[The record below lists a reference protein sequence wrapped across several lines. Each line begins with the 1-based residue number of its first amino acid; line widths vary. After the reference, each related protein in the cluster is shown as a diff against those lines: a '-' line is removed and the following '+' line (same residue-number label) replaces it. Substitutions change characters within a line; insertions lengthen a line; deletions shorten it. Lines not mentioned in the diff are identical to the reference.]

1 MADMTVQQSSGPA
14 PDSPV
19 DVESSTENTASLA
32 NCRILPAS
40 RILSA
45 ILLCVLAFAASISL
59 AVAVKEALSRGIDF
73 QWSGAHLLAMGQDPW
88 ETFLDRDPQHQII
101 LGQQPNYLHELY
113 VLMLPLGKMD
123 YFRSLE
129 YWCAINLILLTAIF
143 VMVCRY
149 FKLNRSHSF
158 LLIVLTLC
166 STPFRVVLSNGQLSI
181 VILFLVTSYYYFD
194 GTEIR
199 GTSLGLS
206 YAKYSF
212 SPLLALTIL
221 FKRRFAILTASILP
235 PLAGLIAAWFILRGN
250 IATLALEPF
259 ETSRIAMGPGWGDI
273 MTPLE
278 ILLRNMDAPPK
289 IVYAVP
295 TVVALGLSVIVALRL
310 ARATQLKERNEFPLI
325 LIFTLL
331 LFKHQPYDYV
341 VLLVPT
347 AALMAMARSLERTL
361 ALFLLVYFWIGL
373 TLITR
378 FKIEVGMAVTLCNVS
393 FLLAFA
399 ICFTKALGRIRTN
412 SKG

>member
-1 MADMTVQQSSGPA
+1 
-14 PDSPV
+14 
-19 DVESSTENTASLA
+19 
-32 NCRILPAS
+32 
-40 RILSA
+40 
-45 ILLCVLAFAASISL
+45 
-59 AVAVKEALSRGIDF
+59 
-73 QWSGAHLLAMGQDPW
+73 
-88 ETFLDRDPQHQII
+88 
-101 LGQQPNYLHELY
+101 
-113 VLMLPLGKMD
+113 
-123 YFRSLE
+123 
-129 YWCAINLILLTAIF
+129 
-143 VMVCRY
+143 
-149 FKLNRSHSF
+149 
-158 LLIVLTLC
+158 
-166 STPFRVVLSNGQLSI
+166 
-181 VILFLVTSYYYFD
+181 
-194 GTEIR
+194 
-199 GTSLGLS
+199 
-206 YAKYSF
+206 
-212 SPLLALTIL
+212 
-221 FKRRFAILTASILP
+221 
-235 PLAGLIAAWFILRGN
+235 
-250 IATLALEPF
+250 
-259 ETSRIAMGPGWGDI
+259 

>member
-1 MADMTVQQSSGPA
+1 MTVQQSSGPA

-158 LLIVLTLC
+158 LL
-166 STPFRVVLSNGQLSI
+166 I